1 MLRAGARAVLERLGL
16 YGLYSLKVKGPL
28 LEDGWFRSF
37 VEKRPVN
44 QEGKPIPFFT
54 YPAIEFLSRK
64 VKPDMKVFEYGS
76 GHSTLWWSGRVSEVH
91 AAEHNRE
98 WYERISKAAPANA
111 KIHYA
116 SLEDSER
123 YVSMALAPKTLFSV
137 VVIDGRERVRC
148 ANYAVQALRPDGVI
162 VWDNAER
169 EKYEPGYRFLTGQG
183 FRRVEFIGLSPGLN
197 EKSETSVFYRDGNCL
212 GL

>member
-1 MLRAGARAVLERLGL
+1 MKAAARAVLEHLGL

-37 VEKRPVN
+37 AEKRPVDR
-44 QEGKPIPFFT
+44 EGNPVPFLT
-54 YPAIEFLSRK
+54 YPAIEFLSRRI
-64 VKPDMKVFEYGS
+64 KPEMNVFEYGS
-76 GHSTLWWSGRVSEVH
+76 GHSTLWWSRRVREVH

-98 WYERISKAAPANA
+98 WHERISKAAPPNA
-111 KIHYA
+111 KIYYA
-116 SLEDSER
+116 PLEDSER

-148 ANYAVQALRPDGVI
+148 AKYAVQALRPEGVV
-162 VWDNAER
+162 VWDNADR
-169 EKYEPGYRFLTGQG
+169 RKYDPGYQFLAEQG
-183 FRRVEFIGLSPGLN
+183 FRRVEFVGLSPGVN
-197 EKSETSVFYRDGNCL
+197 EKTETSIFYRDGNGL